1 MNRTTASLAILAL
14 ALAACASTPPSSS
27 PRIATREL
35 PYHAGQGVVIA
46 AAQARE
52 PLSAA
57 AGGTVR
63 PVSTGTAPAS
73 HRLTIRMNDGA
84 VQYVDTDNPQ
94 ITVGSRVEL
103 GADRTI
109 RPL

>member
-1 MNRTTASLAILAL
+1 MNRTAASLAILAL
-14 ALAACASTPPSSS
+14 GLAACASNAPSSP
-27 PRIATREL
+27 PRIATNEL

-46 AAQARE
+46 ATQARE

-63 PVSTGTAPAS
+63 AVSTGTAPAS
-73 HRLTIRMNDGA
+73 HRLTIRMNDGR
-84 VQYVDTDNPQ
+84 VQYIDTDNPG

>member
-1 MNRTTASLAILAL
+1 MTRTAASLAILAL
-14 ALAACASTPPSSS
+14 GLAACASTAPSSA
-27 PRIATREL
+27 PRIASNQL
-35 PYHAGQGVVIA
+35 PYHAGQGTVIA

-57 AGGTVR
+57 AGGTAR
-63 PVSTGTAPAS
+63 PVTTGTAPAS

-84 VQYVDTDNPQ
+84 VQYIDTDNPQ
-94 ITVGSRVEL
+94 ISVGSRVEL